1 MQIFTH
7 IFPYILPK
15 IVLTY
20 DSKVLDPQT
29 LLTKLVQ
36 LSVYISILTK
46 ENPAAHTPLQLQL
59 VTSEKK
65 QFLST
70 TNEGVDQHDTLVLT
84 LKIPKTVS
92 ITHR

>member
-46 ENPAAHTPLQLQL
+46 ENPAAHTPLQPRL

-65 QFLST
+65 QFLSI
-70 TNEGVDQHDTLVLT
+70 TNGVDQHDTLMLT

-92 ITHR
+92 ITHC